1 MPDEIRPRAVYS
13 VAQVAELIHSDQ
25 RLVRS
30 AIDAGELA
38 AFVPSGCV
46 RGIRVLGQ
54 WVLDWMEK
62 QATRGQG

>member
-30 AIDAGELA
+30 AIGAGELA
-38 AFVPSGCV
+38 AFVPNGCV

-54 WVLDWMEK
+54 WVLDWLET
-62 QATRGQG
+62 QATRGLG